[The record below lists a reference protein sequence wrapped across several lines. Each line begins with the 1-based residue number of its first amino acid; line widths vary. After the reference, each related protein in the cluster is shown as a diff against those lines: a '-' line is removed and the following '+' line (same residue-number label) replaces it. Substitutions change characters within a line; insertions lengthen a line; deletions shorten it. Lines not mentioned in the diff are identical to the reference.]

1 MRDISIKKIKLMF
14 DYSSS
19 CLWDNSYREKYG
31 TMIEA
36 EDINLSL
43 FIENKINKWCLKM
56 DKLFFTEI
64 FGGRLTRKIIKNS
77 NKYKRYK
84 KEQLFLSKLI
94 SRNTGLKVSLVYE

>member
-1 MRDISIKKIKLMF
+1 MRDILVKKIKLMF

-36 EDINLSL
+36 EDINLSS
-43 FIENKINKWCLKM
+43 FIEKKIDVWCIKM

-64 FGGRLTRKIIKNS
+64 FGKRLTRKIIIKS
-77 NKYKRYK
+77 NKYKQYK
-84 KEQLFLSKLI
+84 KEQIFLSKLI
-94 SRNTGLKVSLVYE
+94 HRDTGLKVSLVYE